1 MQAVNAFS
9 TAGEMLT
16 ALDRGELSAVELL
29 DLHLR
34 RIERYDQQ
42 LNAIVVRCFD
52 QARQEA
58 RAADTARARGD
69 RAALLGL
76 PMTLKESMNVQG
88 LPTTCGMPMWAESPV
103 AYDAATRRRTQ
114 AAGAVLM
121 GKTNVPPMLADW
133 QSNNAVYGCTNN
145 PWDLAR
151 TPGGSTGGGAAALA
165 AGLTPLEVGS
175 DIGGSI
181 RVPAAFCGVYG
192 HRPSESAVPRSGQFP
207 FRPVPNPL
215 TLMGV
220 QGPLA
225 RSADDLELALD
236 VLAGPEGGEE
246 VAWRL
251 DLPPARHARLAEY
264 RVAVLPPVAWVP
276 VDPDIVT
283 AQENLVRGLERAGV
297 KVQVTQPAHFG
308 DCKAHHTLYR
318 ALLAAITGARNPE
331 SERQRLAALHEALDD
346 EFAEAHRRGLL
357 ASVGDYYTWYAQ
369 RDAYRE
375 AYRAFFKQWDILLA
389 PITLIPAFPHVDMPW
404 PRDAR
409 ARAQTIEVNG
419 HTVPYDL
426 QLFHPALATL
436 SGQPATAFPV
446 GLTRT
451 GLPIGLQAIG
461 PYLEDRTP
469 IRFAALVGQ
478 AFGGFQPPPGY
489 DAD

>member
-1 MQAVNAFS
+1 MQALNAFS
-9 TAGEMLT
+9 TACEMLT
-16 ALDRGELSAVELL
+16 ALDRRELSAVELL

-42 LNAIVVRCFD
+42 LNAIVVRCFEAARRD
-52 QARQEA
+52 AQATEA
-58 RAADTARARGD
+58 ARTRGD

-88 LPTTCGMPMWAESPV
+88 LPTTCGMPPWAESRV
-103 AYDAATRRRTQ
+103 DYDAAARQRTQ

-133 QSNNAVYGCTNN
+133 QSNNAVFGRTNN
-145 PWDLAR
+145 PWDLTR

-192 HRPSESAVPRSGQFP
+192 HRPSETALPRSGQFP

-251 DLPPARHARLAEY
+251 DIPPARHTRLAEY

-283 AQENLVRGLERAGV
+283 AQEELVRGLERAGV
-297 KVQVTQPAHFG
+297 RVQVAQPNQFG
-308 DCKAHHTLYR
+308 DFKAHHTLYR
-318 ALLAAITGARNPE
+318 ALLAAITGARHSE
-331 SERQRLAALHEALDD
+331 SERHRLVALHEALDD
-346 EFAEAHRRGLL
+346 EFSAAHCRGLR
-357 ASVGDYYTWYAQ
+357 ATVGDYYAWYAQ

-375 AYRAFFKQWDILLA
+375 AYCAFFKDWDILLA
-389 PITLIPAFPHVDMPW
+389 PITLIPAFPHVEMPW
-404 PRDAR
+404 PRDAQSL
-409 ARAQTIEVNG
+409 AQTIEVDG
-419 HTVPYDL
+419 QTVSYEL

-446 GLTRT
+446 GLTRA